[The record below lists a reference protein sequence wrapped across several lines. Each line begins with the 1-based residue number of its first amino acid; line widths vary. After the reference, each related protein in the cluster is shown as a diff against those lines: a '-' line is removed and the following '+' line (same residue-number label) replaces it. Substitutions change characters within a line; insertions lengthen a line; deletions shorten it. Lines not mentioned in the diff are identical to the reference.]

1 MVIILAPAQAQ
12 PRASE
17 GAAAFSGRAV
27 TYSTKTTS
35 IRTTGNPR
43 AGRRP
48 PGEGSWNPSRRYL
61 KSKPDISETPEI
73 CLKLGKVDVFPYSL
87 PDIVVLHGYMQIED
101 AAGQW

>member
-1 MVIILAPAQAQ
+1 MVIIAPAPAQ

-27 TYSTKTTS
+27 TYCTKHTS
-35 IRTTGNPR
+35 MPTTGNPR

-73 CLKLGKVDVFPYSL
+73 CLKLGKMDFFPYSL
-87 PDIVVLHGYMQIED
+87 PDTVVLHGHMQIED
-101 AAGQW
+101 AAGQG